1 MQPLLVSTLLGT
13 MAVVIWRI
21 REGTTPVSVPKIVA
35 PPLGMST
42 GLCMFLYP
50 PTRISLELG
59 VAAFLVG
66 LVFLAQPLIATTR
79 LERRPEGIFLQR
91 STLFMKIF
99 LVLVALR
106 FLLRGYL
113 THWIS
118 PLQTAA
124 LMYLL
129 ALGMIL
135 RWRWAMFR
143 DYRRLRDSQDVPET
157 EASR

>member
-1 MQPLLVSTLLGT
+1 MQPLIVSTVLGT
-13 MAVVIWRI
+13 VAVVIWRI
-21 REGTTPVSVPKIVA
+21 REGMTPVSLPKIVA

-50 PTRISLELG
+50 PARISPQLG
-59 VAAFLVG
+59 LAAFLVG
-66 LVFLAQPLIATTR
+66 LLILAQPLIATTR
-79 LERRPEGIFLQR
+79 LELRSEGIYLQR
-91 STLFMKIF
+91 STLFLKIF

-113 THWIS
+113 TSWIS

-129 ALGMIL
+129 ALGTIL
-135 RWRWAMFR
+135 RWRWAMLR
-143 DYRRLRDSQDVPET
+143 DYYRLRDSQDAPGR
-157 EASR
+157 ARIH